1 MTVRSVARRL
11 LGAFLLFAGLGHL
24 FWARSTFRAQVPDW
38 LPLDADLVVAASGV
52 VEVALG
58 LALIALTRQRVV
70 VGWVVAAFFVAVFPG
85 NVSQLVTHTDAF
97 GLDSDLARWLR
108 LPFQPLLIVWAL
120 WSTGAWRHRPR
131 RARMDA

>member
-11 LGAFLLFAGLGHL
+11 LGLFLLFAGLSHL
-24 FWARSTFRAQVPDW
+24 FWARTTFRAQVPDW
-38 LPLDADLVVAASGV
+38 LPLDADLVVVASGV

-97 GLDSDLARWLR
+97 GLDTDLARWLR
-108 LPFQPLLIVWAL
+108 LPFQPLLIAWAL
-120 WSTGAWRHRPR
+120 WSTDAWRHRPR